1 MFQQKIQNIHDFNM
15 ITGINESVISANH
28 ISCKCKCKIA
38 GKKCNSNQKWNN
50 NKSRCKCKHIIYL
63 KKILFGILLH
73 VVGKIVNIYQ
83 VLLTIHWLL
92 VMKS

>member
-28 ISCKCKCKIA
+28 ISCKCKCKIT